1 MSHLTL
7 IPELISDLTRA
18 EKLEVYL
25 KRKNITFSNIAKS
38 IGVAPASARRMLLN
52 EFIPTWR
59 HKQLLAAGIPE
70 QLLPPAR
77 DVAPG
82 RKPKKA
88 TLVSADDTEPNCLG
102 QAA

>member
-1 MSHLTL
+1 MMSHLTL

-25 KRKNITFSNIAKS
+25 KRRKLTFVHIAKS
-38 IGVAPASARRMLLN
+38 ISVTPTSARRMLSN
-52 EFIPTWR
+52 NFIPTWR
-59 HKQLLAAGIPE
+59 FNQLLAAGIPE
-70 QLLPPAR
+70 ELLPPAR

-82 RKPKKA
+82 RKPKSQSK
-88 TLVSADDTEPNCLG
+88 TNETDPNTLG

>member
-18 EKLEVYL
+18 EKLEVYM

-52 EFIPTWR
+52 ESIPTWR
-59 HKQLLAAGIPE
+59 HNQLLAAGIPDV
-70 QLLPPAR
+70 LLPPAR

-82 RKPKKA
+82 RKPK
-88 TLVSADDTEPNCLG
+88 TPPLEETDPNTLG